1 LKSEPSTQSKRI
13 LLKLS
18 GEALIGTYTYGIDP
32 LMVQSIAEEIKQA
45 KELGM
50 QIAVVIGGGNIFRGM
65 NASKQGIDRATAD
78 YMGMMATIINS
89 LALMDAFEQKGL
101 DARVQSAI
109 EVKSLAEPF
118 IRRRAIRHLEK
129 GRVVIF
135 AGGTGNPFFT
145 TDTAAVLRAVEINA
159 DYLFKATKVD
169 GVFDRDPILHPNA
182 KRYENLTFSEVYAN
196 PEMGIMDST
205 ALTLCQENN
214 LPIRVFNILKQG
226 NLMQALTGKPIGT
239 LIQEDV

>member
-1 LKSEPSTQSKRI
+1 MKSEPSTQSKRI